1 MSFEHMTTAEL
12 VRTQGVRSDLSP
24 LERELIKRLE
34 YYVDNGRQAFIDSH
48 TADIQYDRLKKMKP
62 FEFTADTDGNL
73 DHV

>member
-12 VRTQGVRSDLSP
+12 VRTQGIRSDLSP

-48 TADIQYDRLKKMKP
+48 TADIKYENLRAMQPYQFD
-62 FEFTADTDGNL
+62 EGDDTELRRG
-73 DHV
+73 